1 MNSMMT
7 PTSAVCLTTVFLLA
21 GCSSG
26 TEPEET
32 DPTAVSDPTTSPPP
46 SQSAPPPENN
56 TRDAAPAATV
66 PVESPDPPPPPDPPE
81 SNTAAAPLET
91 DTSDALVG
99 DVVVMETSLGNMTI
113 KLFPDEAPISVENF
127 LRYANDGFF
136 EDTVFHRVI
145 ETFMIQGGGLTAD
158 LSPKRGR
165 DPIKNEATNGL
176 SNEHYTVAMA
186 RTNVVDSATSQFF
199 INTSNNARSLDH
211 QGSDNYGYAVFGR
224 VTEGTDVVD
233 KIATVPTQRQGPH
246 QDVPVEPVVITSVTI
261 KN

>member
-1 MNSMMT
+1 MNSMIT
-7 PTSAVCLTTVFLLA
+7 PTSAVCLTTVLLLA

-32 DPTAVSDPTTSPPP
+32 DPTAVSEPTTS
-46 SQSAPPPENN
+46 
-56 TRDAAPAATV
+56 TV

-81 SNTAAAPLET
+81 SNTAAAPPET

-99 DVVVMETSLGNMTI
+99 DVVVMETSLGSMTI
-113 KLFPDEAPISVENF
+113 ELFPDEAPISVENF

-158 LSPKRGR
+158 LSPKRER

-176 SNEHYTVAMA
+176 SNEQYTVAMA

-199 INTSNNARSLDH
+199 INTSNNGRSLDH

-233 KIATVPTQRQGPH
+233 KIAAVPTQGQGPH
-246 QDVPVEPVVITSVTI
+246 QNVPVEPVVIISVTI